1 MTNTWDL
8 RGGQLRFLTEKQIE
22 EIHCAALDV
31 LHRVGCFFE
40 YEEALQIFEEAGAW
54 VDRGKRVVRI
64 PHNLVDQA
72 LSHTPDRVFLAARN
86 PKYDIFLE
94 DDRVYFGTGTVSV
107 NVLDLDTGKLRQGTL
122 KDCKEFPRLIDSLE
136 YVHFFKAMIVPGD
149 VNQKIPELYQVY
161 SAFTNTE
168 KQISTNAYSAKGAMD
183 VIRMGEVIAGGMK
196 EFRIRPLII
205 INVLAV
211 SPLQWS
217 HTNLEILMELAKLK
231 VPMLIG
237 AEPQAGTTGPVTLA
251 GHIVLN
257 TAETLAGITLAQII
271 SPGIPIV
278 YGHVGSISDMRS
290 GLFAS
295 GAVELGILN
304 AMSNQMAH
312 YYKLPT
318 YATGGMSDAKVSD
331 YQAGTE
337 KALQALIT
345 AMSGGNYIH
354 DAAGLLE
361 CCMTSSYEQY
371 VLDNEMLGM
380 VARVLSGVDFS
391 RESLAIEVIRE
402 VGPRGNFLGHM
413 HTLRNI
419 TKEHFIPKIFNR
431 QVREE
436 WVKGGSKSA
445 TETARE
451 EAKRILLTHQPTPLS
466 PEMDRELQLIIKKAE
481 ESYGR

>member
-1 MTNTWDL
+1 MDAWNL
-8 RGGQLRFLTEKQIE
+8 RGGQLRFLTEKQME
-22 EIHCAALDV
+22 EIHFAALDV
-31 LHRVGCFFE
+31 LQRVGCFFE
-40 YEEALQIFEEAGAW
+40 YEEALNIFEEAGAW
-54 VDRGKRVVRI
+54 VEREKKIVHI
-64 PHNLVDQA
+64 PHHLVDQA
-72 LSHTPDRVFLAARN
+72 LRHTPERVFLAARN

-94 DDRVYFGTGTVSV
+94 DSRVYFGTGTVSV
-107 NVLDLDTGKLRQGTL
+107 NVLDLEAGKLRRGTR
-122 KDCKEFPRLIDSLE
+122 KDCEEFPRLVDALE
-136 YVHFFKAMIVPGD
+136 YVHFYKSMIFPSD

-161 SAFTNTE
+161 SAFANTE
-168 KQISTNAYSAKGAMD
+168 KQISSNAYSAEGAKD
-183 VIRMGEVIAGGMK
+183 LVRMGEIMAGGMM
-196 EFRIRPLII
+196 EFRKRPMII
-205 INVLAV
+205 VNVLAI
-211 SPLQWS
+211 SPLQWG
-217 HTNLEILMELAKLK
+217 HTNLEILIDLARMR
-231 VPMLIG
+231 VPMIIG
-237 AEPQAGTTGPVTLA
+237 SEPQAGTTGPVTLA

-257 TAETLAGITLAQII
+257 TVENLAGITLAQII
-271 SPGIPIV
+271 SPGVPIV

-295 GAVELGILN
+295 GAVELSILN

-312 YYKLPT
+312 YYRIPT
-318 YATGGMSDAKVSD
+318 YATGGMSDAKLPD

-380 VARVLSGVDFS
+380 VARALQGVDFS
-391 RESLAIEVIRE
+391 REALAFEVIKE
-402 VGPRGNFLGHM
+402 IGPRGNFLGHM

-431 QVREE
+431 QVREDWE
-436 WVKGGSKSA
+436 KGGSKSVA
-445 TETARE
+445 EVARE
-451 EAKRILLTHQPTPLS
+451 KAKQILQTHQVPPLA
-466 PEMDRELQLIIKKAE
+466 PEVDRELQFILKKAE

>member
-1 MTNTWDL
+1 MMDAWNL
-8 RGGQLRFLTEKQIE
+8 RGGQLRFLTDKQIE
-22 EIHCAALDV
+22 EIHFAALDV
-31 LHRVGCFFE
+31 LQRVGCFFE
-40 YEEALQIFEEAGAW
+40 HEDALRIFEEAGAW
-54 VDRGKRVVRI
+54 VDREKRIIHI
-64 PHNLVDQA
+64 PHHLVDQA
-72 LSHTPDRVFLAARN
+72 LRNTPDRVFLAARN

-107 NVLDLDTGKLRQGTL
+107 NVLDLETGKLRRGNR
-122 KDCKEFPRLIDSLE
+122 KDCEDFPRLVNALE
-136 YVHFFKAMIVPGD
+136 YVHFFKSMIFPSD

-161 SAFTNTE
+161 SAFANTE
-168 KQISTNAYSAKGAMD
+168 KQISSNAYSANGAKDM
-183 VIRMGEVIAGGMK
+183 IRMGEIIAGGMK
-196 EFRIRPLII
+196 EFRKRPMII

-217 HTNLEILMELAKLK
+217 HTNLEILIDLAKLR
-231 VPMLIG
+231 VPIIIG
-237 AEPQAGTTGPVTLA
+237 SEPQAGTTGPVTLA
-251 GHIVLN
+251 GEIVLN

-278 YGHVGSISDMRS
+278 YGHIGSISDMRS

-295 GAVELGILN
+295 GAVELSILN

-312 YYKLPT
+312 YYRLPT
-318 YATGGMSDAKVSD
+318 YATGGMSDAKLSD

-361 CCMTSSYEQY
+361 CCLTSSYEQY
-371 VLDNEMLGM
+371 VLDNEMLAM
-380 VARVLSGVDFS
+380 VARALHGVNFS
-391 RESLAIEVIRE
+391 RETLAFEVIQAI
-402 VGPRGNFLGHM
+402 GPRGNFLGHM
-413 HTLRNI
+413 HTLQNI

-431 QVREE
+431 QVREDWE
-436 WVKGGSKSA
+436 KGGSKSA
-445 TETARE
+445 VEVARE
-451 EAKRILLTHQPTPLS
+451 EAKRILRTHQPTPLP
-466 PEMDRELQLIIKKAE
+466 PEVDRELQRIIKKAE